1 MRFIVALVLALSCGQ
16 LAWACKCGGSTPLC
30 ESFPNLSD
38 DQPVFLGRVT
48 RSTPEP
54 WSVFESRL
62 QKAVTPLGIT
72 DIDEAD
78 SAPADV
84 QAAFFAAYLR
94 LQREYWRGVL
104 SAGAQAALDAVEDRE
119 GWERWAD
126 SLEDGPDR
134 TVEFEVL
141 EVFNGEVGASF
152 TLTSGLGA
160 RGDCSPRFAV
170 GDEYLVF
177 AHGEPG
183 DWSTSVCAGT
193 SDALGAKAKLE
204 YLRSR
209 STAPETGRIYGRLQR
224 HELDLSAGRFL
235 TRPVAGSTVFIEY
248 GEEEWKAL
256 TDADGNYSLDG
267 LEPGSYVVS
276 AALEGWSVE
285 LQRPTGWAPLPDGSI
300 PVTVRSKG
308 CANVDLVAREPQ
320 GTITGRLLDASG
332 QPLAGVNV
340 DLLSLEQSVL
350 NKWQQTG
357 GDGRFVF
364 REVHSGQY
372 LVGVNID
379 RPPTADA
386 RMGSRYASSYYP
398 GVADVERAS
407 EIHVPPGEKIQLFDQ
422 TLPAELPLRT
432 IRGRVVRTDGGSVVG
447 ASVTLELPG
456 FLSNVG
462 WQSVDE
468 EDGEFALEG
477 LDALAYKVSSYL
489 WLDSGKEKWEAKT
502 AVPPDPDEVLL
513 ILKLAPGRS
522 GLAEPRQ

>member
-1 MRFIVALVLALSCGQ
+1 MRFIVALVLTLGCGQ
-16 LAWACKCGGSTPLC
+16 LAWACKCGGYTPIC
-30 ESFPNLSD
+30 ERFANLGED
-38 DQPVFLGRVT
+38 RPVFLGRVI

-54 WSVFESRL
+54 WSVFETRL
-62 QKAVTPLGIT
+62 QQAVAPLGIA
-72 DIDEAD
+72 DLDEVD
-78 SAPADV
+78 SAPAEA
-84 QAAFFAAYLR
+84 QAAYLKAYLR
-94 LQREYWRGVL
+94 LQREYWRGAL
-104 SAGAQAALDAVEDRE
+104 SADAQAALDAVEDRE
-119 GWERWAD
+119 GLERWAD
-126 SLEDGPDR
+126 SLEDGPER
-134 TVEFEVL
+134 TVEFEVM
-141 EVFNGEVGASF
+141 EVFNGEVGAKF
-152 TLTSGLGA
+152 TLTSGMNSCNP
-160 RGDCSPRFAV
+160 DFAV
-170 GDEYLVF
+170 GEEYLVF
-177 AHGEPG
+177 AYGEPG
-183 DWSTSVCAGT
+183 AWSTSGCGGT
-193 SDALGAKAKLE
+193 SHALGAKAKLE

-209 STAPETGRIYGRLQR
+209 ATAPETGRIYGRLQR
-224 HELDLSAGRFL
+224 HELDRSAGRFL
-235 TRPVAGSTVFIEY
+235 TRPVAGSTVLIEY

-267 LEPGSYVVS
+267 LEPGAYVVS

-308 CANVDLVAREPQ
+308 CANVDFVAREPQ
-320 GTITGRLLDASG
+320 GTITGRLVDASG

-398 GVADVERAS
+398 GVADIERAS
-407 EIHVPPGEKIQLFDQ
+407 EIHVHPGERIQLFDH

-432 IRGRVVRTDGGSVVG
+432 IRGRVVRADGGSAVG
-447 ASVTLELPG
+447 ASVTLDLPG
-456 FLSNVG
+456 FVSNAG

-468 EDGEFALEG
+468 EDGEFTLEG
-477 LDALAYKVSSYL
+477 LDALAYEVSSYL

-513 ILKLAPGRS
+513 ILKLAPERS